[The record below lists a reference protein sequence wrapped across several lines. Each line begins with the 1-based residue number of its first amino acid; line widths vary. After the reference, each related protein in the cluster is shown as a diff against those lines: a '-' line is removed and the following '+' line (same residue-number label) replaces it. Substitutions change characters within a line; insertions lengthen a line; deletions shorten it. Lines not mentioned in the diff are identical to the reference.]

1 MKKKL
6 WFESSF
12 GLIRSNQLYI
22 LYTFVKGW
30 CLFAADWLSS
40 PDSIPVPS
48 WVELRALEDADLIRE
63 LVRGNHDASRSRSIS
78 QAYIQHRSPHPEE
91 RN

>member
-1 MKKKL
+1 MSNIIQIIRPKKKKHNFHRQI
-6 WFESSF
+6 W
-12 GLIRSNQLYI
+12 R
-22 LYTFVKGW
+22 TP
-30 CLFAADWLSS
+30 CLLAADWLSS